1 MLEVRKPAVAG
12 TFYPADPEALRAQVE
27 RCLAD
32 ARPAAPVTPKALVV
46 PHAGYIYSGPVAGSA
61 YALAGGLRERI
72 HRVVLLGPSHRVG
85 FRGIAV
91 PECEAFETP
100 LGRIPLDAAG
110 VARARALPQVV
121 ALDAAHA
128 REHSLEVQ
136 LPFLQLALGDF
147 SLVPLSVGDATPE
160 EVEAVIEALWGGDE
174 TLVVVSSDLSH
185 YLPYDAARAL
195 DRRTT
200 EAIERLAPE
209 AIGREQACGRLPV
222 QGLLRAA
229 RRHGLHAH
237 TLDVRSSGDTAG
249 SRDSVVGYGAW
260 AFSAEPAGRRAGAE
274 APVPRTPPEA
284 PDRAASPDRLR
295 ALRPLLA
302 IARASV
308 EHGLRTGTPF
318 PVDLSRCAPLLRA
331 PGASFVTLHV
341 FGALR
346 GCTGSLVPTMP
357 LALDVSRNA
366 HRAAFGDPRF
376 APLGEF
382 DLGGLHIHVSV
393 LGPIE
398 PLAVTS
404 EDELVRGLRPG
415 VDGLVL
421 EDGPHRAT
429 FLPAVWRQLPD
440 PRAFVHA
447 LQRKAGLPEGH
458 WSPATRAF
466 RYGVLDVEDGGA

>member
-27 RCLAD
+27 RCLAG
-32 ARPAAPVTPKALVV
+32 ARPAAPLTPKALVV
-46 PHAGYIYSGPVAGSA
+46 PHAGYVYSGAVAGSA

-72 HRVVLLGPSHRVG
+72 RRVVLLGPSHRVG

-100 LGRIPLDAAG
+100 LGRIPLDAEG
-110 VARARALPQVV
+110 VAQARALPQVV

-200 EAIERLAPE
+200 DAIERLAPE

-260 AFSAEPAGRRAGAE
+260 AFSAEPAATRAAI
-274 APVPRTPPEA
+274 APEA
-284 PDRAASPDRLR
+284 PDAVASPDRLR

-308 EHGLRTGTPF
+308 EHGLRTGASL
-318 PVDLSRCAPLLRA
+318 PVDLERFAPLLRA

-346 GCTGSLVPTMP
+346 GCAGSLVPTLP
-357 LALDVSRNA
+357 LALDVARSA
-366 HRAAFGDPRF
+366 HRAAFLDSRF
-376 APLGEF
+376 PPLGEF

-393 LGPIE
+393 LGPLE

-415 VDGLVL
+415 IDGLVI

-440 PRAFVHA
+440 ARGFVHA
-447 LQRKAGLPEGH
+447 LQHKAGLPEGH
-458 WSPATRAF
+458 WSPSTRTF
-466 RYGVLDVEDGGA
+466 RYGVEDVEDGGA